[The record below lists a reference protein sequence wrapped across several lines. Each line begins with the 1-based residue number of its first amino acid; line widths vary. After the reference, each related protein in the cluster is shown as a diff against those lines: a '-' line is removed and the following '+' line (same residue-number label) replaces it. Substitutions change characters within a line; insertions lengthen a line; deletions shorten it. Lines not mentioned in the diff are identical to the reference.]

1 MTLQEL
7 DQQLQSEFEAN
18 KAEQNAALANID
30 NLIQAFSDMNNDT
43 LSTVMSK
50 LYKELEVEFIEEN
63 QVIADQIEEWKDQ
76 AVRSGRVTK

>member
-18 KAEQNAALANID
+18 KAEQKSALANID
-30 NLIQAFSDMNNDT
+30 NLIQAFSDMNNET
-43 LSTVMSK
+43 LSTVMSN

-63 QVIADQIEEWKDQ
+63 QAIADQIEEWKDQ